1 MWEEVDDEA
10 LADLFISTLTSS
22 ECTRFLDKFQ
32 QYRHNVCRAP
42 ATKIAPS
49 PLLGEGR
56 EALALHKRFNI
67 TEQVNMQFR
76 GEAFNIF
83 NHANFA
89 LPNPLV
95 FSGTSYNS
103 SAGSITATSNASR
116 QIQFALK
123 LLF

>member
-1 MWEEVDDEA
+1 MCKGTNLCLLLNWIGLIGLGSC
-10 LADLFISTLTSS
+10 LAFGQGAPAAISGSGD
-22 ECTRFLDKFQ
+22 TRFL
-32 QYRHNVCRAP
+32 YRAGFWNLD
-42 ATKIAPS
+42 T
-49 PLLGEGR
+49 
-56 EALALHKRFNI
+56 ALHKRFNI

-95 FSGTSYNS
+95 FSGTTYNS